1 MGNESG
7 IRKAVS
13 SILYGNR
20 FTVLIRV
27 ALGAMLV
34 LSGSVKMVDPASFG
48 QIVARYDIL
57 PALLVPYAASLVP
70 ALELVLGL
78 ALLIGLKVR
87 ASAAVA
93 VLLMA
98 AFIVFISVNVFRGRS
113 FECGC
118 FQPRLLGLGFSENV
132 SPWLI
137 VRNCAFLAGFAI
149 LYRADRHLLSL
160 QNFAEKTRLKNLEKS
175 KYE

>member
-1 MGNESG
+1 MENESG
-7 IRKAVS
+7 IRKALN

-27 ALGAMLV
+27 VLGAMLV
-34 LSGSVKMVDPASFG
+34 FTGAVKITDPASFG
-48 QIVARYDIL
+48 QIVARYEIL
-57 PALLVPYAASLVP
+57 PAMLVPYAASFVP
-70 ALELVLGL
+70 ALELILGIT
-78 ALLIGLKVR
+78 LLIGIKVR
-87 ASAAVA
+87 ASAAIA
-93 VLLMA
+93 ALLMA
-98 AFIVFISVNVFRGRS
+98 VFIVFISINVFRGRS

-118 FQPRLLGLGFSENV
+118 FQLHLLGIGLSENV

-137 VRNCAFLAGFAI
+137 LRNCLFLAGFAI

-160 QNFAEKTRLKNLEKS
+160 ENFAERVRLNNLEKT